1 MRTKVLLTVT
11 TYPLPS
17 KTYDELVCTAGILED
32 GRWIRIY
39 PVPLSLLVDLKT
51 HKLNASLKYTWVE
64 LDLER
69 RTKDFRPESYSPTH
83 KDLGDLK
90 VLDHLDTANDWELR
104 KEACLKRVYD
114 SMEQLLADSKAPSSV
129 SLAAYKPKRIID
141 LVIEASEENW
151 DPMYHELRKQMDLFA
166 PADQV
171 EPRELIRKIPWKF
184 SYRFEDETGKVRK
197 LMIEDWE
204 IGALYW
210 NCMVRSG
217 GDEQEALRLVRKK
230 YEEEF
235 LTRCDVTL
243 FLGTTLA
250 FHAKNAPN
258 PFVIIG
264 VFYPR
269 RRDQLKMSF

>member
-17 KTYDELVCTAGILED
+17 KTYDELVCTAGLLED

-39 PVPLSLLVDLKT
+39 PVPLTLLMDLKT
-51 HKLNASLKYTWVE
+51 RKLRDSLKYTWVE
-64 LDLER
+64 LELER
-69 RTKDFRPESYSPTH
+69 RRKDFRPESHSPKY
-83 KDLGDLK
+83 KDLSDLK
-90 VLDHLDTANDWELR
+90 VLDHLDTAGDWELR
-104 KEACLKRVYD
+104 KQVCLKKVYTR
-114 SMEQLLADSKAPSSV
+114 MEQLLADSKPPASV
-129 SLAAYKPKRIID
+129 SLAAYQPKRIID
-141 LVIEASEENW
+141 LVIEASDEDW
-151 DPMYHELRKQMDLFA
+151 APMYHELRKQTDLFA
-166 PADQV
+166 PDDQV
-171 EPRELIRKIPWKF
+171 EPKDLIKKIPWKF

-210 NCMVRSG
+210 NCLARSNG
-217 GDEQEALRLVRKK
+217 NEDEALRLVRKK

-235 LTRCDVTL
+235 LTKCEVTL

-269 RRDQLKMSF
+269 KRDQLKLPF

>member
-1 MRTKVLLTVT
+1 MRMKVLLTVT

-17 KTYDELVCTAGILED
+17 KTYDELVCTAGMLED

-39 PVPLSLLVDLKT
+39 PVPLSLLMDLKT
-51 HKLNASLKYTWVE
+51 RKLNASLKYTWVE

-69 RTKDFRPESYSPTH
+69 RTKDFRPESYSPKH
-83 KDLGDLK
+83 KDLSDLR
-90 VLDHLDTANDWELR
+90 VLDHLDTTNDWELR
-104 KEACLKRVYD
+104 KQACLQRVYT
-114 SMEQLLADSKAPSSV
+114 SMEQLLADSKPPTSV

-141 LVIEASEENW
+141 LVIEASEEDW
-151 DPMYHELRKQMDLFA
+151 DPMYHELRKQTDLFA
-166 PADQV
+166 PEEQV
-171 EPRELIRKIPWKF
+171 EPRDLIRKIPWKF
-184 SYRFEDETGKVRK
+184 SYRFEDENGKVRK

-210 NCMVRSG
+210 NCLGRANG
-217 GDEQEALRLVRKK
+217 NEQEALRLVRQK

-235 LTRCDVTL
+235 LTKCDVTL

-269 RRDQLKMSF
+269 KRDQLKLSF

>member
-17 KTYDELVCTAGILED
+17 KTYDELVCTAGLLED

-39 PVPLSLLVDLKT
+39 PVPLTLLMDLKT
-51 HKLNASLKYTWVE
+51 RKLRDSLKYTWVE
-64 LDLER
+64 LELER
-69 RTKDFRPESYSPTH
+69 RRKDFRPESYSPKY
-83 KDLGDLK
+83 KDLSDLK
-90 VLDHLDTANDWELR
+90 VLDHLDTAGDWELR
-104 KEACLKRVYD
+104 KQVCLKKVYT
-114 SMEQLLADSKAPSSV
+114 SMEQLLADSKPPASV
-129 SLAAYKPKRIID
+129 SLAAYQPKRIID
-141 LVIEASEENW
+141 LVIEASDEDW
-151 DPMYHELRKQMDLFA
+151 DPMYRELRKQTDLFA
-166 PADQV
+166 PDDQV
-171 EPRELIRKIPWKF
+171 EPKDLIKKIPWKF

-210 NCMVRSG
+210 NCLARSNG
-217 GDEQEALRLVRKK
+217 NEDEALRLVRKK

-235 LTRCDVTL
+235 LTKCEVTL

-269 RRDQLKMSF
+269 KRDQLKLPF

>member
-17 KTYDELVCTAGILED
+17 KTYDELVCTAGMLED

-39 PVPLSLLVDLKT
+39 PVPLSLLMDLKT
-51 HKLNASLKYTWVE
+51 RKLNASLKYTWVE
-64 LDLER
+64 LGLER
-69 RTKDFRPESYSPTH
+69 RTKDFRPESYSPKH
-83 KDLGDLK
+83 KDLSDLK
-90 VLDHLDTANDWELR
+90 VLDHLDTTNDWELR
-104 KEACLKRVYD
+104 KQACLKQVYT
-114 SMEQLLADSKAPSSV
+114 SMEQLLADSKPPTSV

-141 LVIEASEENW
+141 LVIEASDEDW
-151 DPMYHELRKQMDLFA
+151 DPMYHELRKQTDLFA
-166 PADQV
+166 PEEQV
-171 EPRELIRKIPWKF
+171 EPKELIRKIPWKF
-184 SYRFEDETGKVRK
+184 SYRFEDENGKVRK

-210 NCMVRSG
+210 NCLGRANG
-217 GDEQEALRLVRKK
+217 NEQEALRLVRQK

-235 LTRCDVTL
+235 LTKCDVTL

-269 RRDQLKMSF
+269 KRDQLKLSF